1 MIRMTRWSVSIQS
14 SLTPPYGT
22 LLRTVSENAAG
33 GVALGSPVR
42 FIDHPAE
49 IDHYSLGGLFD
60 SDSFV
65 IDVATG
71 QLRTKAG
78 VTYDYETK
86 STYYVN
92 VYGSDADN
100 GANSR
105 IVEVTIKVVT
115 TNEAPLA
122 PGAPSVSALSTD
134 SLRLNW
140 SAPAG
145 GGRPSVSGYRTRY
158 RVSPNGSWRNG
169 PTVTNSRSATLTGL
183 QAGTAYDAQVQAT
196 NSNGSGPWSDSGT
209 GSTSEE
215 NAVVDPVIPPGTPSI
230 SVDPTSLTVTEGD
243 SDGST
248 FRVALGRVPTGNV
261 TVTIGGHAG
270 TDVSVSS
277 SQLTFTT
284 GNWSSYQTVRVTA
297 SHDGDTSNDS
307 VNLTLSASGGGYNSV
322 YATVGVTV
330 TDDDTANR
338 PATGSP
344 SITGITSPLV
354 VSTTLTADTSGISDT
369 DGLSN
374 VSYRYQW
381 VRVGSNTVASIS
393 GATGSTYRL
402 QSADVGYQ
410 VRVRVSFTDD
420 AGNAESLESFLTSTV
435 VVAGGE
441 NPDNGLPTL
450 RLYAVEN
457 KISEGSSTH
466 MRVERSGKIDVRVDS
481 GITCTDSSTDELEL
495 QALVMKSGVT
505 SKVVG
510 TMVAVNDGVANT
522 NRTITC
528 YLNPVF
534 SRTNN
539 IGSPSSATVRVR

>member
-1 MIRMTRWSVSIQS
+1 M
-14 SLTPPYGT
+14 
-22 LLRTVSENAAG
+22 
-33 GVALGSPVR
+33 
-42 FIDHPAE
+42 
-49 IDHYSLGGLFD
+49 
-60 SDSFV
+60 
-65 IDVATG
+65 
-71 QLRTKAG
+71 
-78 VTYDYETK
+78 
-86 STYYVN
+86 
-92 VYGSDADN
+92 
-100 GANSR
+100 
-105 IVEVTIKVVT
+105 
-115 TNEAPLA
+115 
-122 PGAPSVSALSTD
+122 
-134 SLRLNW
+134 
-140 SAPAG
+140 
-145 GGRPSVSGYRTRY
+145 
-158 RVSPNGSWRNG
+158 
-169 PTVTNSRSATLTGL
+169 
-183 QAGTAYDAQVQAT
+183 
-196 NSNGSGPWSDSGT
+196 
-209 GSTSEE
+209 
-215 NAVVDPVIPPGTPSI
+215 
-230 SVDPTSLTVTEGD
+230 
-243 SDGST
+243 
-248 FRVALGRVPTGNV
+248 
-261 TVTIGGHAG
+261 
-270 TDVSVSS
+270 
-277 SQLTFTT
+277 
-284 GNWSSYQTVRVTA
+284 TA